1 MNEHRYLQLLQQIL
15 EEGEDKKDRT
25 GVGTKSLFGT
35 TLRFDLTDNKIPL
48 LTTKKMFWKGVVEE
62 LLFFINGKTQT
73 KELEE
78 KGVKIWTGNTSKEFI
93 KKLPYPA
100 NKLNQGDMGKM
111 YGYNWRKYGSRE
123 IQGEAFYDQDC
134 DEGYTNTVY
143 QPGIDQLQNV
153 FNSLKENPNSRRHLV
168 IATDP
173 HAEEERVLPE
183 CHYAFQF
190 YVSNGNEL
198 SIMFNMRSS
207 DAFLGLPMNLASYGL
222 LCHLFAAA
230 LGYKAKELIY
240 CGGDVH
246 IYNNLIEQ
254 SKLQISRTPHD
265 FPKLKINKYLSSL
278 QDIENIKFDDLEL
291 INYQCHPAIKGQ
303 MAI

>member
-35 TLRFDLTDNKIPL
+35 TLRFDLSNNKLPL

-62 LLFFINGKTQT
+62 LLFFIAGKTQT

-78 KGVKIWTGNTSKEFI
+78 KGVKIWTGNTSREFLD
-93 KKLPYPA
+93 KRGLTSYEE
-100 NKLNQGDMGKM
+100 GEMGPM
-111 YGYNWRKYGSRE
+111 YGFNWRSFGKRE
-123 IQGEAFYDQDC
+123 ITEWVPVTAFGNLEEVTLDV
-134 DEGYTNTVY
+134 E
-143 QPGIDQLQNV
+143 GIDQLQNV
-153 FNSLKENPNSRRHLV
+153 FNSLKNDPFSRRHLV

-173 HAEEERVLPE
+173 HAADKRVLDE

-291 INYQCHPAIKGQ
+291 INYQYHPAIKGQ